1 MPKCA
6 AEVRNDRGGDLFR
19 KTCAIVV
26 VAISG
31 TLSLCGVPTASAAT
45 QVGNAC
51 VGDRAETGFVT
62 LLQLANAGGP
72 ASVSVP
78 QAGVITKWGASVIP
92 YPGGISEKLKVFR
105 PTGSPLNFTAVGES
119 TTQPIV
125 GGVNSFDTRVPV
137 QAGDRIGVT
146 GTPGAIYCE
155 AASGPTDVMGV
166 LASDPPLGSTV
177 TFTEHAKAQASITAT
192 VEPDADRDGYG
203 DETQDK
209 CPQSAASHDPCP
221 VLTLSASSIVKK
233 SFAKVLVTSSFQASV
248 TVAGTVKLGKGKKVK
263 LSGGTQIVA
272 PAVIA
277 KFTLLFPTKLTS
289 RLKELSR
296 KEFLTLKLAVTAPN
310 PVGSITTQKLSV
322 KLRGQ
327 ARPKGSKL
335 KGHKKG

>member
-1 MPKCA
+1 MRECA
-6 AEVRNDRGGDLFR
+6 AEGRHDRGGDLFR
-19 KTCAIVV
+19 KTCAITV

-31 TLSLCGVPTASAAT
+31 TLSLCGAPTASAAT

-72 ASVSVP
+72 PSISVP

-105 PTGSPLNFTAVGES
+105 PAAGPLNFTAVGES

-137 QAGDRIGVT
+137 QAGDRLGVS

-155 AASGPTDVMGV
+155 AASAPTDVMGV
-166 LASDPPLGSTV
+166 LASDPPLGSIA
-177 TFTEHAKAQASITAT
+177 TFTEQPNAQASITAT
-192 VEPDADRDGYG
+192 VEPDVDGDGYG

-209 CPQSAASHDPCP
+209 CPQSAATQAPCP
-221 VLTLSASSIVKK
+221 VVTLSAVGAVKK
-233 SFAKVLVTSSFQASV
+233 ALATVSVTSSSQASV
-248 TVAGTVKLGKGKKVK
+248 TVAGKVKLGKGKTAK

-272 PAVIA
+272 PGTLA
-277 KFTLLFPTKLTS
+277 KFVLLFPKKLQSALKALPRKSSLTLSVTVSAPNVIGAPTTK
-289 RLKELSR
+289 
-296 KEFLTLKLAVTAPN
+296 TLKLHL
-310 PVGSITTQKLSV
+310 K
-322 KLRGQ
+322 GQ
-327 ARPKGSKL
+327 AKA
-335 KGHKKG
+335 KKHSTKKARS